1 MPIKN
6 AFYEQ
11 SYSSVADALSFG
23 LNEQFWRW
31 GLVFSQGN
39 DWNVS
44 ENRVCERLRSIRSN
58 LLREIFGNRH
68 RGKGGI
74 QFLVFKHG
82 DLKSFNQHW
91 HVLMAIDGS
100 RPDWDDFRVE
110 MKTLDIDREFI
121 RPAKSE
127 KLVHVDREWR
137 EGNRY
142 HSYVSRYAQSG
153 MRDNYF
159 VM

>member
-1 MPIKN
+1 M
-6 AFYEQ
+6 
-11 SYSSVADALSFG
+11 SSFG
-23 LNEQFWRW
+23 VGVW
-31 GLVFSQGN
+31 FSVRETTGTS
-39 DWNVS
+39 VKTAFARGFAIS
-44 ENRVCERLRSIRSN
+44 VRICCERYLGTDIVARAASSSS
-58 LLREIFGNRH
+58 F
-68 RGKGGI
+68 
-74 QFLVFKHG
+74 HG

-142 HSYVSRYAQSG
+142 HSYVSRY
-153 MRDNYF
+153 
-159 VM
+159 

>member
-1 MPIKN
+1 MSLEN
-6 AFYEQ
+6 AFYHKPYA
-11 SYSSVADALSFG
+11 SGADALSSG
-23 LNEQFWRW
+23 LNAQVWRW
-31 GLVFSQGN
+31 GLVFNQGN

-44 ENRVCERLRSIRSN
+44 ENRVCERLRGKGSIR
-58 LLREIFGNRH
+58 
-68 RGKGGI
+68 
-74 QFLVFKHG
+74 FLVFKHG

-153 MRDNYF
+153 KSDDYF